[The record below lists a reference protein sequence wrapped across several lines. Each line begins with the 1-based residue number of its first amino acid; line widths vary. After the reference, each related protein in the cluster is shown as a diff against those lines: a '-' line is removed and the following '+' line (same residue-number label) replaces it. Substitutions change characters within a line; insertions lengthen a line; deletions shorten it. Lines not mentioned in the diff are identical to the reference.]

1 MNFNYLFTSFALN
14 LRTDGTYEP
23 FSAEAW
29 KYAGQM
35 TLLGIAMV
43 FAVLAVL
50 MLVLTLFKLFFGGKK
65 AEGTKEKKAKPAPAA
80 VKAEAE
86 NDDAISAV
94 IAASIQAYEADQT
107 ALVAVITA
115 AVAAYRAA
123 EDPNGDSGSFRVVSF
138 KRASSRA
145 WNSRK

>member
-50 MLVLTLFKLFFGGKK
+50 SAHEHSCMYSVDRKPKLTVRCM
-65 AEGTKEKKAKPAPAA
+65 P
-80 VKAEAE
+80 
-86 NDDAISAV
+86 D
-94 IAASIQAYEADQT
+94 
-107 ALVAVITA
+107 
-115 AVAAYRAA
+115 
-123 EDPNGDSGSFRVVSF
+123 
-138 KRASSRA
+138 
-145 WNSRK
+145 